1 MGGHSVWVIK
11 DLKREIII
19 CCTLLCTSVL
29 FISLQS
35 KGIHLFILWCYGQDP
50 AVEVSTWLQCI
61 QQCCHCQKLM
71 SRPALNSTCGW
82 VFTVIWLLRPQQWP
96 SYSQLHRCCF
106 FCHCVCLFLF
116 FFCCFIDFFLCV
128 SVVIEEMLDSLL
140 KNYILYKFE
149 MNWGFKIVGWFR
161 SAAIASAWTIF

>member
-1 MGGHSVWVIK
+1 METPELRNTSCLQLFKIISAISVGGHSVWVIK

-19 CCTLLCTSVL
+19 CCTLLCTFVL

-35 KGIHLFILWCYGQDP
+35 KGIYLFILWCYGQDP
-50 AVEVSTWLQCI
+50 AVEVSTQLQYI

-71 SRPALNSTCGW
+71 SRPALNSTHGW

-106 FCHCVCLFLF
+106 FCHCVGLFLF
-116 FFCCFIDFFLCV
+116 FFLLFHWFFFCV
-128 SVVIEEMLDSLL
+128 LV
-140 KNYILYKFE
+140 
-149 MNWGFKIVGWFR
+149 
-161 SAAIASAWTIF
+161 